1 MIPHAK
7 CRRLRH
13 LLAQRR
19 SISTDAKVAR
29 GVAITSCGTF
39 SELKK
44 APHAE
49 LHSRTSRASSLRMS
63 TSTPTSHRTG
73 ISLRL
78 RGFVPC
84 NRRRYLI
91 GAAASRSACFA
102 RIFATPHRPS
112 DRELRLTDLYA
123 RQPADVIASG
133 ISEQRLRGSE
143 ARLQAAVDELRS
155 LNETLEERVRARTAE
170 TEEANQKLR
179 SEIAE
184 RVRAEQRLQELQ
196 SALFHASRLSAMG
209 QMAGSLAH
217 ELNRPW
223 APPPILSMQ
232 RPAFSRAA
240 NTPRLDIASRMI
252 EDAAGQMHRAGQ
264 TIRRLRDFVSHGETE
279 KRAENVV
286 TIIEAASPMALVGPA
301 ALGVEMG

>member
-1 MIPHAK
+1 
-7 CRRLRH
+7 
-13 LLAQRR
+13 
-19 SISTDAKVAR
+19 
-29 GVAITSCGTF
+29 
-39 SELKK
+39 
-44 APHAE
+44 
-49 LHSRTSRASSLRMS
+49 MS

-73 ISLRL
+73 VI
-78 RGFVPC
+78 
-84 NRRRYLI
+84 
-91 GAAASRSACFA
+91 AASAGFRAVQSTPLFDRSSGEPVGMLCTHF
-102 RIFATPHRPS
+102 RNPHRPS

-123 RQPADVIASG
+123 RQSADVIASG

-240 NTPRLDIASRMI
+240 NTTRLDIASRMI

-264 TIRRLRDFVSHGETE
+264 TIRGCVISYPTARPRNEQRMS
-279 KRAENVV
+279 
-286 TIIEAASPMALVGPA
+286 
-301 ALGVEMG
+301 